1 MFNSK
6 IGETGRILI
15 ASRLNNA
22 VAESEET
29 AKEVYEALNRYLSG
43 DWGDL
48 PQEDKDM
55 NDTAVKHP
63 GSTRILARYNLL
75 CGDIY
80 IITEW
85 DRSYTTLLFC
95 NEY

>member
-1 MFNSK
+1 M
-6 IGETGRILI
+6 
-15 ASRLNNA
+15 
-22 VAESEET
+22 AESEET